1 LLQLDTDLFEPISD
15 LLNPI
20 PDLLNPIPDL
30 SKPIPKVSAFL
41 CCLSFLELVERA
53 EKFRLKIFNDDVW
66 CLRL

>member
-1 LLQLDTDLFEPISD
+1 LLQLDTDLSKPIPD

-30 SKPIPKVSAFL
+30 LNPIPKVSAL
-41 CCLSFLELVERA
+41 LYCLSCLELVDRA

-66 CLRL
+66 CL